1 MLKHLVLK
9 TLSENVMGKLP
20 HYARGDKTMVNKF
33 NPKKLLNSKWTA
45 LNPQNK
51 ELHFIVVKLIESEV
65 DEGNIERCLLQS
77 VMYKT
82 DYEIACADLK
92 DSSAWQQGWK

>member
-9 TLSENVMGKLP
+9 TLSENFMSQLVHLAKGNKSQ
-20 HYARGDKTMVNKF
+20 VNKF

-51 ELHFIVVKLIESEV
+51 ELHFIVVKLIESEE
-65 DEGNIERCLLQS
+65 DESKIERCLLQS
-77 VMYKT
+77 VMHKT
-82 DYEIACADLK
+82 DYDIACEDLK
-92 DSSAWQQGWK
+92 DGSVWQQGWK

>member
-9 TLSENVMGKLP
+9 TLSVNVMSQLP
-20 HYARGDKTMVNKF
+20 HTSTGYEHQVNKF

-51 ELHFIVVKLIESEV
+51 ELHFIVVKLIESEEQ
-65 DEGNIERCLLQS
+65 EGKIEGCLLQS
-77 VMYKT
+77 VMHKT
-82 DYEIACADLK
+82 DYEIACSDLK